1 MPVGKNLGKVNMKR
15 KIYDKLLQ
23 WKNEKDGTTALMIE
37 GARRIGKSYIAEKF
51 AEKEYESYILIDFS
65 KAPARV
71 RGWFDEYLEDI
82 DTLLQNIQLHYK
94 KKLTPR
100 KSLIIFDEVQKC
112 PRARE
117 AIKALVEDHRF
128 DYIETG
134 SLISIKKNVDD
145 ILIPSEEDGIEMYP
159 MDFEEFMWAMGD
171 EVMYPYIRK
180 CFETIKPMGDFH
192 REAMRYFRQYLIV
205 GGMPQAVKEYV
216 KSRDFAKVD
225 AVKRQILRLYRND
238 IKKYAGSA
246 STKVSSIFEAIPGQ
260 LQKNEKKFK
269 LADLNDEA
277 RMRDYDSAFFWL
289 NDARLANICYN
300 TTAPNIG
307 LQLNEE
313 RTTLKCYF
321 CDTGLL
327 ISMAF
332 NARGIVQ
339 NEIYQKLMFD
349 KLEINEG
356 MLVENIVAQ
365 MLRTAGHSL
374 FFYSNYDKDDAS
386 NRMEIDFLIQKET
399 VTSRH
404 NISPIEVKSG
414 TNYTLNSLTKCINK
428 FGQYLSTPYVLHS
441 KDLEI
446 ENGITYLP
454 LYMTPLL

>member
-1 MPVGKNLGKVNMKR
+1 MKR
-15 KIYDKLLQ
+15 KIYDQLLQ
-23 WKNEKDGTTALMIE
+23 WKNEKNGTTALMIE

-51 AEKEYESYILIDFS
+51 AENEYESYILIDFS

-171 EVMYPYIRK
+171 EVMYTYIRK
-180 CFETIKPMGDFH
+180 CFETNKPMGDFH

-216 KSRDFAKVD
+216 NSKDFNKVD
-225 AVKRQILRLYRND
+225 AIKRQILRLYRND

-246 STKVSSIFEAIPGQ
+246 KTKVSSIFEAIPGQ

-374 FFYSNYDKDDAS
+374 FFYSNYDKEDAS

-414 TNYTLNSLTKCINK
+414 TNYTLSSLTKCINK

-446 ENGITYLP
+446 ENGIIYLP